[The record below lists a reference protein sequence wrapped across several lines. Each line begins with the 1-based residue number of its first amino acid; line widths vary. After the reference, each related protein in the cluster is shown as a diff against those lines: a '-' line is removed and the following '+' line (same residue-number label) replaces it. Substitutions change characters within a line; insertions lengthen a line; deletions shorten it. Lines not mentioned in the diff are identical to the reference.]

1 MPSPSTNSW
10 RGLISNDA
18 ITIAHITDCPTVT
31 IHAGKCYR
39 ALIDSG
45 AAISLIR
52 HSTYKQIDDCYKTPL
67 QSTAA
72 KLNTAD
78 GSLMTTLGSIAL
90 HLHIADFTFTHNFIV
105 CDQLPDTELILG
117 MDIQRKFS
125 LSYAWDKDHQCY
137 IQRNGKFLSFTHAT
151 HQKATI
157 GTVKS
162 ALKIPPRHNG
172 VVPIKISGPSI
183 TTDTAHFIAD
193 DSTHKGKDPNIN
205 FIEGIHK
212 IKDRSMVNIIVSNYT
227 NRHLTFHKGEYVGHL
242 KPLESKFIDQT
253 EQQPANSVTLQK
265 MMSETV
271 TSNTFN
277 PLHHELSPSL
287 QNNLTAL
294 LEEYDSQF
302 AQDETSIGTTTLT
315 SMSID
320 TGNIDPVSQKP
331 YPIAMKHYDWVKSE
345 IEKLLAAKVIR
356 PSCSSWS
363 GPIIVVPKGDGG
375 KCLVIDYRALNKVT
389 RKFTWPMPK
398 VEDIFSKLNGA
409 TYFSTLD
416 LRVGYHHIPLDKP
429 SKPKMAFNSPFRKYE
444 YVKVH
449 LDLHRPT
456 HTFKN

>member
-1 MPSPSTNSW
+1 MPSPSTNSR
-10 RGLISNDA
+10 RGPTSNNA

-31 IHAGKCYR
+31 IHTGKCYS

-52 HSTYKQIDDCYKTPL
+52 HSTYKQIDDRYKTPL
-67 QSTAA
+67 QSTGA

-78 GSLMTTLGSIAL
+78 GSLMTTLGSAAL

-162 ALKIPPRHNG
+162 TLKIPPRHNG

-205 FIEGIHK
+205 FIEGIHR
-212 IKDRSMVNIIVSNYT
+212 IKDRSTVNIIISHYT
-227 NRHLTFHKGEYVGHL
+227 NRHLTFHKGKYVGHL
-242 KPLESKFIDQT
+242 KPLELHFIDQT

-265 MMSETV
+265 MMSETI
-271 TSNTFN
+271 TSDTFN
-277 PLHHELSPSL
+277 LPHHELSPS
-287 QNNLTAL
+287 
-294 LEEYDSQF
+294 S
-302 AQDETSIGTTTLT
+302 
-315 SMSID
+315 
-320 TGNIDPVSQKP
+320 
-331 YPIAMKHYDWVKSE
+331 
-345 IEKLLAAKVIR
+345 
-356 PSCSSWS
+356 
-363 GPIIVVPKGDGG
+363 
-375 KCLVIDYRALNKVT
+375 
-389 RKFTWPMPK
+389 
-398 VEDIFSKLNGA
+398 
-409 TYFSTLD
+409 
-416 LRVGYHHIPLDKP
+416 
-429 SKPKMAFNSPFRKYE
+429 
-444 YVKVH
+444 
-449 LDLHRPT
+449 
-456 HTFKN
+456 